1 MNIVKI
7 RWIIGLM
14 SMAMLGLIY
23 FQTYWISSVIDA
35 NEARFDQDVR
45 EVLSIVTEKLEK
57 REVASIAMENLNSKF
72 QWQRPMSNQQME
84 FYETTFEKR
93 IINRTDSQLNVGR
106 FKNFSYSFDSHYN
119 KEEDK
124 NRIFIDKKLDAGDMA
139 ILYNSP
145 KRNIR
150 IQSPMDGIDSIE
162 QRLQRNLERMM
173 RKSEMVHIVIQE
185 LLSTNKNIMA
195 RVTEKELDSMLAAE
209 FRVKGIT
216 IPYNFGIL
224 QPRRDKFLL
233 EVYKDSTEATQLKE
247 SKLRAGL
254 FPNDIMGDSEVL
266 MVSFPDQA
274 SFLLRKIG
282 ITLSSSALLILVIL
296 FCFGYAIHT
305 ILLQKKLSDIK
316 NDFIN
321 NMTHEF
327 KTPIATVALACE
339 ALQDNDVNVS
349 PSLLKRYVKIIG
361 DENNRLGQQVE
372 KVLQMAVI
380 ERQDFK
386 LKLGK
391 VNLETLIGKV
401 LDNEHIQI
409 EKRGGTISTQ
419 LKALKHEIEADQL
432 HITNIIHNLL
442 DNANKYSYEKPDIT
456 VSTMSTSHGITLSVS
471 DKGIGM
477 SPDQVRKIFDRFYRI
492 PTGNLHDVKG
502 FGLGLAYVKRIVE
515 LHGGDIAVKSELQSG
530 TTFSLFFPFQHEQ
543 N

>member
-1 MNIVKI
+1 
-7 RWIIGLM
+7 
-14 SMAMLGLIY
+14 MAMLGLIY
-23 FQTYWISSVIDA
+23 FQTYWIKSVIDA

-45 EVLSIVTEKLEK
+45 EALGIVAEKLEK
-57 REVASIAMENLNSKF
+57 REVASIALENLNSKF

-93 IINRTDSQLNVGR
+93 IINKTDSQMNVNR
-106 FKNFSYSFDSHYN
+106 FKNFSYTFDTYDN

-124 NRIFIDKKLDAGDMA
+124 NRIFIDKKLEAGDMA

-145 KRNIR
+145 KNNIR
-150 IQSPMDGIDSIE
+150 LKRSFDGTDSIE
-162 QRLQRNLERMM
+162 RRTQHHLERMM
-173 RKSEMVHIVIQE
+173 RKSEMVHVVIQE
-185 LLSTNKNIMA
+185 LLTPNKNIMA
-195 RVTEKELDSMLAAE
+195 RVSEKELDSMLAAE
-209 FRVKGIT
+209 LRVKGIT

-224 QPRRDKFLL
+224 LPRRDKFLL
-233 EVYKDSTEATQLKE
+233 QVYKDSTYTVPLRE

-254 FPNDIMGDSEVL
+254 FPNDIMGDNEVL
-266 MVSFPDQA
+266 MVSFPEQA
-274 SFLLRKIG
+274 AFLLRKIG
-282 ITLSSSALLILVIL
+282 YTLSSSALLILVIL

-305 ILLQKKLSDIK
+305 ILQQKKLSDIK

-349 PSLLKRYVKIIG
+349 PSLLKRYIKIIG

-380 ERQDFK
+380 ERKDFK
-386 LKLGK
+386 LKLEK
-391 VNLETLIGKV
+391 INLETLIGKV
-401 LDNEHIQI
+401 LDNEQIQI

-432 HITNIIHNLL
+432 HVTNIIHNLL
-442 DNANKYSYEKPDIT
+442 DNANKYSFDKPEIT
-456 VSTMSTSHGITLSVS
+456 VSTSSTVHGLTLSVT
-471 DKGIGM
+471 DKGMGM
-477 SPDQVRKIFDRFYRI
+477 SADQVRKIFDRFYRI

-515 LHGGDIAVKSELQSG
+515 LHGGDIVVKSEPQSG
-530 TTFSLFFPFQHEQ
+530 TTFSLFFPYQHEQ

>member
-1 MNIVKI
+1 
-7 RWIIGLM
+7 
-14 SMAMLGLIY
+14 MAMLGLIY

-139 ILYNSP
+139 ILHNSP
-145 KRNIR
+145 KRNMR

>member
-14 SMAMLGLIY
+14 SLAMLGLIY
-23 FQTYWISSVIDA
+23 FQTYWINSVIDA

-45 EVLSIVTEKLEK
+45 EVLSIVAGKLEK
-57 REVASIAMENLNSKF
+57 REVANIAMENLNSKF
-72 QWQRPMSNQQME
+72 QWQRSTSDEQME

-93 IINRTDSQLNVGR
+93 IINKTDSQQNVGR
-106 FKNFSYSFDSHYN
+106 FKNFSYTFDTYDT
-119 KEEDK
+119 KEEAK
-124 NRIFIDKKLDAGDMA
+124 NRLFIDKKLDAGDMA

-145 KRNIR
+145 RRNIR
-150 IQSPMDGIDSIE
+150 LQRPFIGNDTLE
-162 QRLQRNLERMM
+162 QRLQRNLDRMM

-185 LLSTNKNIMA
+185 LLSANKNIMSRIA
-195 RVTEKELDSMLAAE
+195 EEELDSMLAAE
-209 FRVKGIT
+209 LRVKGIS

-224 QPRRDKFLL
+224 QPRHDKFLL
-233 EVYKDSTEATQLKE
+233 EVYRDSTDGTQLKE
-247 SKLRAGL
+247 SKLRASL
-254 FPNDIMGDSEVL
+254 FPNDIMGDSEIL

-274 SFLLRKIG
+274 TYLLRKIG
-282 ITLSSSALLILVIL
+282 LTLSSSALLILVIL

-339 ALQDNDVNVS
+339 ALQDNEVNVS
-349 PSLLKRYVKIIG
+349 PSLLKRYIKIIG

-380 ERQDFK
+380 EREDFK

-391 VNLETLIGKV
+391 VDLQSLIGKV

-442 DNANKYSYEKPDIT
+442 DNANKYSYDKPDIT
-456 VSTMSTSHGITLSVS
+456 ISTLSSAHGITLSVA

-477 SPDQVRKIFDRFYRI
+477 SSDQIRKIFDRFYRI

-515 LHGGDIAVKSELQSG
+515 LHGGDITVKSEPQNG
-530 TTFSLFFPFQHEQ
+530 TTFSLYFPFQHEQ